1 MDQKHNRRNRRR
13 QFNKKRNPE
22 KVLMDRFTSPKVFR
36 SRKIA
41 LQEREVEKDLNNFLI
56 NEEDFDDERT

>member
-1 MDQKHNRRNRRR
+1 MVDQKHNRRNRRR

-22 KVLMDRFTSPKVFR
+22 KVLMDRFTSPQVFR

-41 LQEREVEKDLNNFLI
+41 LQEREVERDLNNFLI
-56 NEEDFDDERT
+56 EEGQDDERT

>member
-1 MDQKHNRRNRRR
+1 
-13 QFNKKRNPE
+13 
-22 KVLMDRFTSPKVFR
+22 MDRFTSPKVFR